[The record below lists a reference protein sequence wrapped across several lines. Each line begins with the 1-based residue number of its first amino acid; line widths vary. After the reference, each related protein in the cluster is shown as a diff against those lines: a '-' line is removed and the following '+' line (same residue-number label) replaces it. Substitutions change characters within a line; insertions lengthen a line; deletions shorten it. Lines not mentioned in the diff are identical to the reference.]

1 MKFRR
6 LNAQRWTHFWEGLTS
21 RINQNDRRIGKY
33 RWSSIRRSFTNVG
46 VDKQIVNK
54 AQATFAVF
62 REVERQMLRFNQ
74 FFVGNRDV
82 LQVYLGTADIN
93 ETFLKILELFE
104 NGDHEDVRRQMEG
117 IHILRQLDR
126 RGEGNEYVSA
136 SSATV
141 GLNAFDVKRLQ
152 RRLSRALN
160 KQYRALD
167 PIEYREWTVYPL
179 TKTTDWKSYIFLQL
193 QKRRDK
199 TIAAKIGAS
208 DLEQIIIR
216 SHLAKVFGIYLRS
229 VEVNANFTKFMEF
242 IQHGGES
249 EHFVLK
255 STGFVSGDFVVS
267 VRRKF
272 SGRRSSALDSSS
284 ILGKLKNP
292 DQLDQLL
299 LKHTNGKLVQR
310 PIAIY
315 ASTFRNARV
324 IGAIILNFRDR
335 NFRAHQRDGIRRD
348 FQEDF
353 GIPMGAFIRYQEP
366 SEKEL
371 CQLFL
376 ENEVRRK
383 TARIGVRLDSTKK
396 AWDLYAKLAELGI
409 LEPELEEE
417 IITSHCFN
425 RSCEMRYKSQDARQ
439 GFCDDCGYPLCDKND
454 ITISSIN
461 EERIAQWLRKK
472 AKQHGFSAIRI
483 VKRKI
488 LSKTVFVLG
497 IEKGNKKMNFMPITS
512 SPNEHFLEVLSAR
525 YPDVCII
532 TSKDN
537 IDAFAAVRIHAVRLF
552 EFFYDLEVQNK
563 QVLTRNSK
571 TIRRNV
577 TGRMAQRAEDAAEHL
592 QSDDYYL
599 RKNRVAKNLGAEL
612 FEADCHALLLAMF
625 GSSIWL
631 GAKSRGQAVPDGRS
645 VFPYFPSIGIDK
657 GCFVWDTKFT
667 SDRRSKIGGPLKN
680 QKYVSQLY
688 TEPVIC
694 GNSGK
699 GLLFVSNKM
708 EQTSFRST
716 ALGIVKK
723 KRVKVSYM
731 QSKHLLAI
739 YQHFLEN
746 RQQIDDDERAKK
758 SFFTMLKDLLTSTS
772 RQNGGKILVLS
783 NDMLNKILEENEL
796 ELQALQ

>member
-1 MKFRR
+1 
-6 LNAQRWTHFWEGLTS
+6 
-21 RINQNDRRIGKY
+21 
-33 RWSSIRRSFTNVG
+33 

-54 AQATFAVF
+54 AQTTFDAF
-62 REVERQMLRFNQ
+62 REVARQILRFNQ

-82 LQVYLGTADIN
+82 LQAYLGTVDIN
-93 ETFLKILELFE
+93 ETFLSVLKLFE

-126 RGEGNEYVSA
+126 RGEGNEYESA
-136 SSATV
+136 APVTV
-141 GLNAFDVKRLQ
+141 GLNSFDVKRLQ

-160 KQYRALD
+160 KRYQALD
-167 PIEYREWTVYPL
+167 PIEYRGWTVYPL
-179 TKTTDWKSYIFLQL
+179 TKTTDWKSYIFIQL
-193 QKRRDK
+193 QKKSTD
-199 TIAAKIGAS
+199 TIVAKISAS
-208 DLEQIIIR
+208 DLEQILIR

-229 VEVNANFTKFMEF
+229 MEVNANFTKFMKF
-242 IQHGGES
+242 IQQGGES
-249 EHFVLK
+249 EHFALK
-255 STGFVSGDFVVS
+255 STGFVSGDFVIS

-272 SGRRSSALDSSS
+272 SGKRSTALGSSS

-299 LKHTNGKLVQR
+299 LKHTNGKFVQR

-335 NFRAHQRDGIRRD
+335 NFRAHQREGIRKD

-383 TARIGVRLDSTKK
+383 TARIGIRLDSTKK

-409 LEPELEEE
+409 LEPDLEEE

-425 RSCEMRYKSQDARQ
+425 RSCEMKYKSQDARQ

-454 ITISSIN
+454 ITIGSIS
-461 EERIAQWLRKK
+461 EERIAQWLHKK
-472 AKQHGFSAIRI
+472 TKAHGFSSIRI

-488 LSKTVFVLG
+488 LSKTVFILEIV
-497 IEKGNKKMNFMPITS
+497 KGNKKMIFMPITS

-537 IDAFAAVRIHAVRLF
+537 IDAFTVVRIHAVRLF
-552 EFFYDLEVQNK
+552 EFFHDLEVQNK
-563 QVLTRNSK
+563 QVFTRNSQK
-571 TIRRNV
+571 IRRNIA
-577 TGRMAQRAEDAAEHL
+577 GRMVQRAENAAEHL
-592 QSDDYYL
+592 QSDDYFL
-599 RKNRVAKNLGAEL
+599 GKNRIAKNLGAEL
-612 FEADCHALLLAMF
+612 FEADCHALLLTMF

-645 VFPYFPSIGIDK
+645 VFPYFPSIGIEK
-657 GCFVWDTKFT
+657 GCFAWDTKFT
-667 SDRRSKIGGPLKN
+667 SERRSKIGGPLKN
-680 QKYVSQLY
+680 HKYISQLY
-688 TEPVIC
+688 TEPVIR
-694 GNSGK
+694 GKRGK
-699 GLLFVSNKM
+699 GLLFISNKM
-708 EQTSFRST
+708 EQTTFRST

-739 YQHFLEN
+739 YQHFLEH

-758 SFFTMLKDLLTSTS
+758 SFFMMLKALLTSTS
-772 RQNGGKILVLS
+772 KRNGGKVMILSDGV
-783 NDMLNKILEENEL
+783 LNKTLEGNEL